1 MSRLVI
7 LDRDGVI
14 NHESPQYIKS
24 PAEWNPLP
32 GSLEAIA
39 RLHQAGY
46 LVAVATYQ
54 SGIGRGMFDMT
65 TLAAIHTKMHRAVT
79 HAGGRIDALFY
90 CPHASLIECPCRKPK
105 PGMLN
110 AISERLQIPLTG
122 VWCVGD
128 SRRDLDAAANAGADP
143 VLVLTGNGRQ
153 TLAGGKLPAG
163 TRTFDNLDAVSRALV
178 G

>member
-1 MSRLVI
+1 
-7 LDRDGVI
+7 
-14 NHESPQYIKS
+14 
-24 PAEWNPLP
+24 
-32 GSLEAIA
+32 
-39 RLHQAGY
+39 
-46 LVAVATYQ
+46 
-54 SGIGRGMFDMT
+54 
-65 TLAAIHTKMHRAVT
+65 
-79 HAGGRIDALFY
+79 
-90 CPHASLIECPCRKPK
+90 
-105 PGMLN
+105 MLN